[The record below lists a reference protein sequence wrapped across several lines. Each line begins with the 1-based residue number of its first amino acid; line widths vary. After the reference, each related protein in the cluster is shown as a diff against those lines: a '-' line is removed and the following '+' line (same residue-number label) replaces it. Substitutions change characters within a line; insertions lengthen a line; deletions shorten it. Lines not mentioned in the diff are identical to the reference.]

1 MILLHGFA
9 FTEDASDLLD
19 AITELHEQGAAA
31 GMTDEEIA
39 AATRAFLDQAT
50 RRTLH

>member
-1 MILLHGFA
+1 MIPRSGFA
-9 FTEDASDLLD
+9 FTEEADELLD
-19 AITELHEQGAAA
+19 TILELHEQCAAI
-31 GMTDEEIA
+31 GMSDEEIA